1 MLFYH
6 SKSDQISLRLL
17 CDTSAAADSMDNE
30 IHGAAMTQKQSVM
43 STRPGGTY
51 ARRTLEEGAVMAGGG
66 KGDEEGREKVQE
78 WGFL

>member
-43 STRPGGTY
+43 ITRPGGTY

>member
-43 STRPGGTY
+43 STGPGGTY

>member
-1 MLFYH
+1 
-6 SKSDQISLRLL
+6 
-17 CDTSAAADSMDNE
+17 MDNE